1 MLIEQYLD
9 QRTAYC
15 YHCYSV
21 PSIRFTQYG
30 KVSHNF
36 ALVASGINLNNAS
49 EVEGEEI
56 SQTTQF
62 KTDRAINNSNVK

>member
-1 MLIEQYLD
+1 MLFEQYLH

-21 PSIRFTQYG
+21 ASIRFTQYG
-30 KVSHNF
+30 KVLHNF
-36 ALVASGINLNNAS
+36 ALLTSEINLNNAS
-49 EVEGEEI
+49 EVEGI
-56 SQTTQF
+56 TQTTQF